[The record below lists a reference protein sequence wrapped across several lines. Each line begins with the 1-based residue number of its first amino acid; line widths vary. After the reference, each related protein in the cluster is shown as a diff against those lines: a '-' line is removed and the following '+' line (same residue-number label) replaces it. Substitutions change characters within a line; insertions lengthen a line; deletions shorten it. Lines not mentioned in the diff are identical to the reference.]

1 MIEIK
6 SEAEFTTLINT
17 EDIVLV
23 DFYAPWCG
31 PCKFLKTT
39 LESLEPDNE
48 DIKFYKCSIEDF
60 TYPTVRSVPTVI
72 IFKNGNPIDTLL
84 GALPAKHYVEAF
96 NKARE
101 V

>member
-6 SEAEFTTLINT
+6 SEAEFSTLINT

-39 LESLEPDNE
+39 LESLEPDYE
-48 DIKFYKCSIEDF
+48 DIIFYSCSIENF
-60 TYPTVRSVPTVI
+60 SYPTVRSVPTVI
-72 IFKNGNPIDTLL
+72 IFKDGQPVETLI
-84 GALPAKHYVEAF
+84 GALPAKMYVEAF
-96 NKARE
+96 KKVKNA
-101 V
+101 

>member
-39 LESLEPDNE
+39 LESLEPDHE
-48 DIKFYKCSIEDF
+48 DITFYSCSIENF
-60 TYPTVRSVPTVI
+60 SYPTVRSVPTVL
-72 IFKNGNPIDTLL
+72 IFKNGELQDTIT
-84 GALPAKHYVEAF
+84 GALPAKMYVEAF
-96 NKARE
+96 DKIRNA
-101 V
+101 

>member
-6 SEAEFTTLINT
+6 SETEFSTLINT

-31 PCKFLKTT
+31 PCKFLKST
-39 LESLEPDNE
+39 LEGLEPDNT
-48 DIKFYKCSIEDF
+48 DIKFYKCSVEDF
-60 TYPTVRSVPTVI
+60 SHPTVRSVPTVI
-72 IFKNGNPIDTLL
+72 IFKNGNPVDTLL
-84 GALPAKHYVEAF
+84 GALPAKMYIEAF
-96 NKARE
+96 DKARE